1 MKRLKKAVS
10 LLLAAVFISLC
21 FAGCSSVRESEEITD
36 ETMLVAYTQENAPFI
51 SKDDKGFDGFD
62 VSLFKAIVQ
71 SVKGE
76 YKSYK
81 FVQVKEGY
89 KIGEDIAY
97 TDDKGNEYKADILIG
112 AVQSNTGTINEDYS
126 LTDSLIVNRII
137 TIAAKNSNIKSYDD
151 LAGAKAGV
159 VTGQAKVGLDKNSS
173 IKAQFKSIAEYK
185 NIADA
190 LSDLNSGKIDALV
203 CDEFSLHTAE
213 NNESYTQLDGELD
226 SIHYVFAVKKWD
238 DLRDNIN
245 DAIYELK
252 SPDYNGKD
260 EFTPIV
266 EKYFGYNASDFSF
279 VPED

>member
-1 MKRLKKAVS
+1 MKRLKKTVS
-10 LLLAAVFISLC
+10 LLLAALFISLC
-21 FAGCSSVRESEEITD
+21 FAGCSSARESEEITD

-51 SKDDKGFDGFD
+51 SKGDKGLDGFD
-62 VSLFKAIVQ
+62 VSLFKAIAQ

-97 TDDKGNEYKADILIG
+97 TDDKGNEYKADIMIG
-112 AVQSNTGTINEDYS
+112 AVQANTGTINEDYS

-137 TIAAKNSNIKSYDD
+137 TVTAKNSSIKSYDD

-159 VTGQAKVGLDKNSS
+159 VTQQAKAGLDKNSS

-190 LSDLNSGKIDALV
+190 LSALNSGKIDALV

-213 NNESYTQLDGELD
+213 KIESYTQLDGELD

-238 DLRDNIN
+238 ELRDSIN
-245 DAIYELK
+245 EAIYELK